1 MTVAP
6 RRLLVREAR
15 PADVAAVGAAL
26 REYLVQTEAEK
37 AEQGVGVRLP
47 PSGELPARYR
57 EEVEDPA
64 GALAGRLTLVAELD
78 RTVVGV
84 VVLEPHDGS
93 AEIKRLWA
101 APEVR
106 GRGVG
111 SALLDAAIAAAGPVP
126 VTLTVWEWRTRVV
139 RMYESRG
146 FVQVTSW
153 DERPRLV
160 CMRREGP
167 RAGQA

>member
-1 MTVAP
+1 MTVVP
-6 RRLLVREAR
+6 RRSLVREAG
-15 PADVAAVGAAL
+15 PADVAAIGAAL

-37 AEQGVGVRLP
+37 VEQAVGGRLP
-47 PSGELPARYR
+47 ASGELPARYR

-64 GALAGRLTLVAELD
+64 GALAGRRTFVAELD

-93 AEIKRLWA
+93 AEVKRLWA
-101 APEVR
+101 APGVR

-126 VTLTVWEWRTRVV
+126 VTLTVWEWRTRVI

-146 FVQVTSW
+146 FVRVTSW

-160 CMRREGP
+160 CMRRGGP
-167 RAGQA
+167 RADTA